1 MEKVA
6 ATLKTTGKVLT
17 LLESWLF
24 DLCSF
29 VFGIQTLSPKTTV
42 SCVTAVTSDVNLQPG
57 ISTPASTLSPQK
69 LNDSSPGSTAA
80 ATRGQQATA
89 VGEVTEIWNHYHQDD
104 DAGDESQLTCCLWWM
119 SADRNCANTPDW
131 VKHTAVNFGFLVL
144 CNKLLLWSR
153 PSWRGLTS
161 EGREDNLSNAMN
173 PKHLTQITGG
183 GEKKK
188 NEITRRSVIPEK
200 QHVHILQM
208 FPGKSAFYS
217 IDRQIAT

>member
-1 MEKVA
+1 MFLCVRDSNPVPQNHCFLCDSRHVRCESTA
-6 ATLKTTGKVLT
+6 RDFYCSVLRK
-17 LLESWLF
+17 
-24 DLCSF
+24 
-29 VFGIQTLSPKTTV
+29 P
-42 SCVTAVTSDVNLQPG
+42 
-57 ISTPASTLSPQK
+57 PASTLSPQK

-89 VGEVTEIWNHYHQDD
+89 VGEVTESWNHYHQDD

-119 SADRNCANTPDW
+119 STDRNCANTPDW

-183 GEKKK
+183 GGKKK
-188 NEITRRSVIPEK
+188 MKSQDAVWFLKSN
-200 QHVHILQM
+200 M
-208 FPGKSAFYS
+208 FTFCKCFLASRHF
-217 IDRQIAT
+217 IA